1 MNNLK
6 DIREHMKVVGSDG
19 KHVGTVD
26 HLEGT
31 DKIKLTKTD
40 PAAKGQHHFIP
51 AAWVDHID
59 AAVHLTKSSGE
70 AMQQWQ
76 TAA

>member
-40 PAAKGQHHFIP
+40 PTAKGQHHFIP
-51 AAWVDHID
+51 ATWVDHID